1 MRPSCHPR
9 RGSQDDL
16 SRGQDHE
23 LEARVAELVFTTD
36 AFRPLDRSVP
46 GVPML
51 LDSGMRLIEP
61 ACAWLMHVALIRGRT
76 RSPQTWRTYGEALYD
91 WWQTLEANGW
101 TWDRIGYH
109 EVAAY
114 RDRMLSGPS
123 DHTGRPFARA
133 TINGRLRIIALFYR
147 WSVARGLTASIP
159 FTAQDVSVARARPAP
174 FLAHVDTRGGLQTAN
189 ELVLREV
196 RTLPRP
202 LAPEAIRR
210 IMAPL
215 GTRDRLIIEWAA
227 LTGMR
232 RMEIAGLQRVVLPST
247 TAADF
252 AASPVI
258 PVRLDV
264 TKGGRVRQVYPP
276 LPLVDRTHAYLHEE
290 RAAAVGRARRRDASY
305 DDLGRLFLTGHG
317 GPMSPRRV
325 GAMFAAAAV
334 AAGVEATFHGLRHTF
349 AGAMLRL
356 LQRQTERNPEMN
368 PLLTLQAI
376 LGHAD
381 ISTTAMYLRM
391 VAIDLE
397 AIETAVDGLFGALG

>member
-1 MRPSCHPR
+1 M
-9 RGSQDDL
+9 
-16 SRGQDHE
+16 
-23 LEARVAELVFTTD
+23 AELLFTTD
-36 AFRPLDRSVP
+36 AFRPEGRSVAD
-46 GVPML
+46 VPML
-51 LDSGMRLIEP
+51 LDDSMRLIEP
-61 ACAWLMHVALIRGRT
+61 ACSWLMYVALVRGRT
-76 RSPQTWRTYGEALYD
+76 RSPQTWRAYGEAVYD